1 MAGSLA
7 PATRSCHGWVRDIT
21 RRMNENSSA
30 SPAPIPV
37 SVITGFLG
45 SGKTTLLGKLLR
57 HPGMADTAV
66 IINEFGEIGLDHQL
80 LEAAKDEPVVMSSGC
95 LCCTVRSDLVDTL
108 RGLWLKRVR
117 GTIPQFKRVV
127 IETTG
132 LADPAPILHTL
143 MEDPVVQAYYS
154 LDGVIT
160 TVDALNGEWQ
170 LDAQMESVKQA
181 AVADRIVLTK
191 ADITRPETVAGLER
205 RLHHLNPAAPILPAV
220 QGEIEP
226 ARLFDTGL
234 YNPATKTVDVQG
246 WLRAEAYGGG
256 HDHHH
261 DHGGDHDHS
270 HDHDHARLDVNRHD
284 ARIRAH
290 CLTLDEPLDWGSFS
304 LWMGSLASHHGEKLL
319 RVKAI
324 LNVLGEEGPVAIHGV
339 QHMFHPP
346 ARLPAWPDA
355 DRRSK
360 LVFITRDLSRDFLE
374 TSLAEYRAQVA
385 KAAAMA
391 GAAPKR

>member
-1 MAGSLA
+1 MSDT
-7 PATRSCHGWVRDIT
+7 P
-21 RRMNENSSA
+21 SA
-30 SPAPIPV
+30 APAPIPV

-57 HPGMADTAV
+57 HPGMSETAV

-80 LEAAKDEPVVMSSGC
+80 IEAADGEPVVMSSGC
-95 LCCTVRSDLVDTL
+95 LCCTVRNDLVETL
-108 RGLWLKRVR
+108 RGLYLKRVR
-117 GTIPQFKRVV
+117 GTVPEFKRVV

-143 MEDPVVQAYYS
+143 MEDPIVQAYFS
-154 LDGVIT
+154 LDAVIS

-191 ADITRPETVAGLER
+191 TDLARPEVVAGLKA
-205 RLHHLNPAAPILPAV
+205 RLHQLNPGAPIIPAI
-220 QGEIEP
+220 QGEIDP
-226 ARLFDTGL
+226 ALLFDAGL
-234 YNPATKTVDVQG
+234 YNPTTKSIDVQG
-246 WLRAEAYGGG
+246 WLRAEAYAPAHEQGSGHAHGHDHGDG

-261 DHGGDHDHS
+261 HDP
-270 HDHDHARLDVNRHD
+270 APLDVNRHD

-290 CLTLDEPLDWGSFS
+290 CLLVDEPFDWDSFS
-304 LWMGSLASHHGEKLL
+304 LWMGSLASYHGEKLL

-324 LNVLGEEGPVAIHGV
+324 LNIVGEEGPVAIHGV

-355 DRRSK
+355 DRRSR
-360 LVFITRDLSRDFLE
+360 LVFITKDLSREFLE
-374 TSLAEYRAQVA
+374 KSLAEYRAQAA
-385 KAAAMA
+385 KSAAMSKTTS
-391 GAAPKR
+391 P

>member
-1 MAGSLA
+1 MSDNQ
-7 PATRSCHGWVRDIT
+7 T
-21 RRMNENSSA
+21 A

-37 SVITGFLG
+37 SLITGFLG

-95 LCCTVRSDLVDTL
+95 LCCTVRSDLVDTM

-143 MEDPVVQAYYS
+143 MEDPVIQAYYS
-154 LDGVIT
+154 LDGVIA

-191 ADITRPETVAGLER
+191 TDITPPEVVAGLKH
-205 RLHHLNPAAPILPAV
+205 RLNHLNPGAPILPAV

-226 ARLFDTGL
+226 AFLFDAGL
-234 YNPATKTVDVQG
+234 YNPATKSVDVQG
-246 WLRAEAYGGG
+246 WLRAEAYADG

-261 DHGGDHDHS
+261 G
-270 HDHDHARLDVNRHD
+270 HDHDHAHGHDHDHGHDHAPLDVNRHD

-290 CLTLDEPLDWGSFS
+290 CLTMDEPLDWESFS
-304 LWMGSLASHHGEKLL
+304 LWMGSLASYHGEKLL

-324 LNVLGEEGPVAIHGV
+324 LNVAGEDGPVAIHGV

-360 LVFITRDLSRDFLE
+360 LVFITRDLDRNFLE

-391 GAAPKR
+391 GSKT